1 MSSKI
6 FTSKFRVLH
15 TPVKASELAID
26 EVIIATDAD
35 GGVLFTFMQD
45 GKETLYSPS
54 ECPEGGC
61 PIHFSPYREID
72 YHLSGNNQ
80 I

>member
-26 EVIIATDAD
+26 EVIVATDAE

-45 GKETLYSPS
+45 GKETLYDAS
-54 ECPEGGC
+54 ESPEGAC
-61 PIHFSPYREID
+61 PIHFSTYREITD
-72 YHLSGNNQ
+72 SK
-80 I
+80 